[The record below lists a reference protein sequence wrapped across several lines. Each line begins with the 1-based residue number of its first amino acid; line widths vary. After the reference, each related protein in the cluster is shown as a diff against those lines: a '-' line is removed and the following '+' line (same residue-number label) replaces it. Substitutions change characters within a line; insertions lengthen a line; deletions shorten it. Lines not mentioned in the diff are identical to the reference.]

1 MEKPPKKP
9 KRTPLVGRAVF
20 YAHIEKV
27 RTGLEHRRTITAIY
41 EELGD
46 VPLSYSQ
53 FARYARELANDMG
66 LKGARPEVAA
76 PPAPATPAPTEP
88 KAKPASPKVAA
99 AAPKQAFRVN
109 PTPDPKDLI

>member
-9 KRTPLVGRAVF
+9 TRTPLVGRAVF
-20 YAHIEKV
+20 YANIEKV
-27 RTGLEHRRTITAIY
+27 RAGLEQRRTITAIY
-41 EELGD
+41 EELGG

-53 FARYARELANDMG
+53 FARYARELAKDMG
-66 LKGARPEVAA
+66 LKGARPEAA
-76 PPAPATPAPTEP
+76 AAPAPATPASTEP
-88 KAKPASPKVAA
+88 KTKPAAPKVAT